1 MGLGEVA
8 RSSSGACFSSRGDDS
23 GRGTFAARGPSGSPL
38 PGRGQVPGPLM
49 QHPVWSV
56 GKQGYLHIDNERAEG
71 SERLSDMPEVP
82 WLIQLG

>member
-38 PGRGQVPGPLM
+38 PARGQVPGPLM

-71 SERLSDMPEVP
+71 SERLSDSLQVT
-82 WLIQLG
+82 QLVGWS